1 MCCCGDMVIN
11 SELNCQIIALLI
23 LRNRSWQLY
32 LGLQSTEH
40 LKHTLQ
46 IKRSTVFKS
55 NTTLRSYLVGPK
67 DALEPSKQGGVVYK
81 IPCEYD
87 KVYIGETGWSMR
99 GRIKEHDRD
108 TRFDRT
114 QTSAVS
120 EHANETGHIPIW
132 SKVKFIDRDPHWY
145 TRVKEA
151 IHIRLHPNNI
161 NRDRGIDIPEAWI
174 PTIKQHDSRF
184 MRTYEGTPSNDRN
197 SNEDRNAPMAAYQS
211 ATNSDALTIDLIA

>member
-1 MCCCGDMVIN
+1 
-11 SELNCQIIALLI
+11 
-23 LRNRSWQLY
+23 
-32 LGLQSTEH
+32 
-40 LKHTLQ
+40 
-46 IKRSTVFKS
+46 
-55 NTTLRSYLVGPK
+55 
-67 DALEPSKQGGVVYK
+67 
-81 IPCEYD
+81 
-87 KVYIGETGWSMR
+87 MR

-145 TRVKEA
+145 TRRVKEA

-161 NRDRGIDIPEAWI
+161 NRDRGIDIPKAWI
-174 PTIKQHDSRF
+174 PTIKQHDSQS

>member
-11 SELNCQIIALLI
+11 GELNCQIIALLI
-23 LRNRSWQLY
+23 SRNRSWQLY

-108 TRFDRT
+108 IRFDRT

-120 EHANETGHIPIW
+120 EHAKETGIFLFGAKLSLLIVTPTGTHVG
-132 SKVKFIDRDPHWY
+132 SK
-145 TRVKEA
+145 
-151 IHIRLHPNNI
+151 RLSI
-161 NRDRGIDIPEAWI
+161 
-174 PTIKQHDSRF
+174 
-184 MRTYEGTPSNDRN
+184 
-197 SNEDRNAPMAAYQS
+197 
-211 ATNSDALTIDLIA
+211 

>member
-1 MCCCGDMVIN
+1 
-11 SELNCQIIALLI
+11 
-23 LRNRSWQLY
+23 
-32 LGLQSTEH
+32 
-40 LKHTLQ
+40 
-46 IKRSTVFKS
+46 
-55 NTTLRSYLVGPK
+55 
-67 DALEPSKQGGVVYK
+67 
-81 IPCEYD
+81 
-87 KVYIGETGWSMR
+87 MR

-151 IHIRLHPNNI
+151 IHIRLHPNNF

-174 PTIKQHDSRF
+174 PTIKQHDSQF